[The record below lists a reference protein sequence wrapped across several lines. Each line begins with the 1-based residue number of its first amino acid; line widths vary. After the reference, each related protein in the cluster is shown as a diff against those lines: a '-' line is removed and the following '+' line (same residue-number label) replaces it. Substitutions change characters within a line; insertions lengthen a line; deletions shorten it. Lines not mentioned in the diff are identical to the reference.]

1 MVECGCILKDLL
13 AISHYDCLQGFTRAI
28 LITHQIICSPIL
40 FILCF
45 CLGFSELIEILD
57 LDFGFSIIP
66 VAHINMVEVEV
77 LAMVDVLGVLFEL
90 EIELNVASE
99 DFQFVYVQ
107 Q

>member
-1 MVECGCILKDLL
+1 M
-13 AISHYDCLQGFTRAI
+13 
-28 LITHQIICSPIL
+28 
-40 FILCF
+40 
-45 CLGFSELIEILD
+45 IEILD